1 MKSYSYSYSYK
12 IVIFSAL
19 VCLYSDFIW
28 YSTACLHFGFGVWLF
43 NAVEDKMY
51 MNMYMYNPCK
61 YFTRKI
67 PKY

>member
-43 NAVEDKMY
+43 NAVEDKIY
-51 MNMYMYNPCK
+51 EYVHV
-61 YFTRKI
+61 
-67 PKY
+67 